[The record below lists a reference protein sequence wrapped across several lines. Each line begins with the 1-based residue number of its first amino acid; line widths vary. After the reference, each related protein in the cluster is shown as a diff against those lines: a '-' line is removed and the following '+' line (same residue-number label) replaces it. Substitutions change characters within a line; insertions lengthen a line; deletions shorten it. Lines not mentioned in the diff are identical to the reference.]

1 MRNEPISLAVK
12 ERDGGSG
19 SNVASLFHF
28 DKQSAPMNEPAQI
41 EITDLGK
48 DFIGSNGK
56 VTALRNVNMRVKRGE
71 FCCLVGPS
79 GCGKTTLLRIVAGLE
94 THTSGELR
102 LAHFDRSKP
111 LHSMVFQEQSVFP
124 WMTVER
130 NVEYGLK
137 MRGVGQAER
146 TEKVQHYLDKVGLS
160 AFGHAYPHQLSG
172 GMKQR
177 VSIARAFANDPEI
190 LLMDEPFAALDEQ
203 NKAILQEELLRIWEE
218 SKKTVLFIT
227 HSIDEALVLS
237 DRALVMTAR
246 PGTLKAD
253 IRVTLAR
260 PRGAYDVRSSEGYG
274 ELSTR
279 LWGELREEV
288 LNSRSQTEAK

>member
-1 MRNEPISLAVK
+1 MNNFSNQAKLALAA
-12 ERDGGSG
+12 G
-19 SNVASLFHF
+19 
-28 DKQSAPMNEPAQI
+28 APSTVPAGAPAQI
-41 EITDLGK
+41 SITGLGK
-48 DFIGSNGK
+48 QYAGARGT
-56 VTALRNVNMRVKRGE
+56 VTALRDVNLSVQRGQ

-94 THTSGELR
+94 THTEGLLE

-137 MRGVGQAER
+137 MRGVPRAER
-146 TEKVQHYLDKVGLS
+146 QDAVRHYIDKVGLS
-160 AFGHAYPHQLSG
+160 AFRDAYPHQLSG

-246 PGTLKAD
+246 PGTIKAD
-253 IRVTLAR
+253 IDVTLAR
-260 PRGAYDVRSSEGYG
+260 PRGAYELRASEGYG
-274 ELSTR
+274 ALSTR
-279 LWGELREEV
+279 LWRELREEV
-288 LNSRSQTEAK
+288 INSRAQTEAS